1 MNKNKSIWYTRI
13 AKCLNLNDWQM
24 SENEKKKRSL

>member
-24 SENEKKKRSL
+24 SENEKKKSP